1 MKIIAE
7 IQLKEKQLQKK
18 NTILKWIIVGLVLL
32 IVISNGS
39 LAVLFLQGL
48 VQVNPEGVVDEMNR
62 TKGDG
67 LIEESI
73 IENKDEEEIIG
84 KP

>member
-1 MKIIAE
+1 M
-7 IQLKEKQLQKK
+7 
-18 NTILKWIIVGLVLL
+18 KWIIVGLVLL